1 MAKALGTTPEDE
13 YAPNT
18 SLLSKQLSG
27 TVGLLFTPR
36 PPEAITSYFSNYHP
50 LDFARAG
57 TTAPRTF
64 TLPSGILYSRG
75 GEIPR
80 EDDVPLSHTIEP
92 TLRKLGVPTRL
103 VKGKVE
109 LEGEYVVCQQGDVL
123 GARETNLLKMFG
135 VTVAEFGVE
144 VRAWWSAA
152 TGQVVLVGDERDE
165 AGTEVEMEG
174 S

>member
-1 MAKALGTTPEDE
+1 M
-13 YAPNT
+13 
-18 SLLSKQLSG
+18 
-27 TVGLLFTPR
+27 
-36 PPEAITSYFSNYHP
+36 P
-50 LDFARAG
+50 L
-57 TTAPRTF
+57 T
-64 TLPSGILYSRG
+64 
-75 GEIPR
+75 
-80 EDDVPLSHTIEP
+80 HTIEP

-109 LEGEYVVCQQGDVL
+109 LEGEYVICQQGDVL

-152 TGQVVLVGDERDE
+152 TGQVTLVGEEMGE